1 LSKGDYDRRQGTQG
15 ELSCGYSFRSFFVL
29 ALLPRVYVAFKDIVI
44 SNRATVM
51 SVQGWGNGWC
61 VLEPIWDPDPRCSVA
76 LPANLYGSI
85 RRLNN
90 NYLSERGYPLP
101 VKVLRSLALVIFEN
115 YDDPCLPGI
124 WLSTGYDIRSYI
136 PTRSQGSIIIT
147 SRSSRLT
154 FSQTIETSETGRCQH
169 ERGNLV
175 TMIRA
180 NTVTRSERKRDAYV
194 LVLFTDFFVMAT
206 HRSQPGILIA
216 FPSSLRSPGPI
227 CDEGVFPAASASDC
241 TPLRFGIPS

>member
-1 LSKGDYDRRQGTQG
+1 MI
-15 ELSCGYSFRSFFVL
+15 RS
-29 ALLPRVYVAFKDIVI
+29 A
-44 SNRATVM
+44 
-51 SVQGWGNGWC
+51 
-61 VLEPIWDPDPRCSVA
+61 A

-115 YDDPCLPGI
+115 YDNPCLPGI
-124 WLSTGYDIRSYI
+124 RSSTRYDIRSYI
-136 PTRSQGSIIIT
+136 PTRSHGSIIIT
-147 SRSSRLT
+147 SRSSRLI
-154 FSQTIETSETGRCQH
+154 FSQTIETSKTGRCQY

-194 LVLFTDFFVMAT
+194 LVLFTDFFVVAT
-206 HRSQPGILIA
+206 HRSQPGVLIA
-216 FPSSLRSPGPI
+216 FPS
-227 CDEGVFPAASASDC
+227 
-241 TPLRFGIPS
+241 PLRPPDLSATKGYFLRRVPGTVQPQDLEFRLE